1 MPPPPSPARS
11 MPFQLQPPATN
22 LAPPRPPQ
30 PQTAPFSSEFLSMI
44 QEMIRIEVRN
54 YMSGSG
60 FDPRADSAV
69 HAATKRMMGMAKI
82 E

>member
-1 MPPPPSPARS
+1 MPPPPPP
-11 MPFQLQPPATN
+11 MPFQLH
-22 LAPPRPPQ
+22 PQ
-30 PQTAPFSSEFLSMI
+30 PQPQPRQAAPFNGEFLSMM

-60 FDPRADSAV
+60 FDPRSPADGV
-69 HAATKRMMGMAKI
+69 HAAKRMMSMAKI

>member
-1 MPPPPSPARS
+1 M
-11 MPFQLQPPATN
+11 M
-22 LAPPRPPQ
+22 
-30 PQTAPFSSEFLSMI
+30 

-60 FDPRADSAV
+60 FDPRADGAV
-69 HAATKRMMGMAKI
+69 HAVSKRMMGMAKI

>member
-1 MPPPPSPARS
+1 MPPP
-11 MPFQLQPPATN
+11 FQLHPPATKQQPG
-22 LAPPRPPQ
+22 LPPAPSP
-30 PQTAPFSSEFLSMI
+30 APFSSEFLSMM

-60 FDPRADSAV
+60 SGADV
-69 HAATKRMMGMAKI
+69 HAATQRMMGMAKI